1 VKQHYN
7 VLLFCLFI
15 LFITHH
21 WAFSVLYAAM
31 GARYVGIGMG
41 CTAGKATAEEEGE
54 AIMTWWIGAAGFASA
69 PCQRKGKCRFFFS
82 LPQAIGCGLWGVGP
96 SPSLPLSGCRPARN

>member
-1 VKQHYN
+1 
-7 VLLFCLFI
+7 
-15 LFITHH
+15 
-21 WAFSVLYAAM
+21 M

-69 PCQRKGKCRFFFS
+69 PCQRKGKCRFFS
-82 LPQAIGCGLWGVGP
+82 LAQAIGCGLWGWGHLP
-96 SPSLPLSGCRPARN
+96 PSLSLSRGR